1 MKIRDIASVSESA
14 TDTDGDNN
22 NDVALNVYT
31 RSARTPS
38 LSETDVALRS
48 KLHGSCVQLER
59 RFSSG
64 HTVI

>member
-48 KLHGSCVQLER
+48 KLHGM
-59 RFSSG
+59 FSWREDSQVV
-64 HTVI
+64 TQ